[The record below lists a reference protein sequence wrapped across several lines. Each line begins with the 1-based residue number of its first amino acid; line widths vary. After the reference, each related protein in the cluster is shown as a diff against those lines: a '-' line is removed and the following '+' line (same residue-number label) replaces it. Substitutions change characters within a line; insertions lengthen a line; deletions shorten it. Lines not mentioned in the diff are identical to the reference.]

1 MTDLKTIILE
11 DDATPTGGTNFA
23 GETLEDFLLDAGVIP
38 KQPLDDA
45 DKRHIDNHLVQN
57 GIKPVFNTTKSNA
70 FIALYKRL
78 FNAIDAYCEEHD
90 LCLIGHSLLSKDNFL
105 ITNKTDYKNAK
116 YVDLDIQAPSMSLI
130 NSYTPLKPLTT
141 NYNTID
147 DYLQE
152 QMKIII
158 NNIKDRAYDFNADD
172 SFRDLWSDDYY
183 LTPSE
188 FLQQLKE
195 DEEFLH
201 EFAKQKD

>member
-11 DDATPTGGTNFA
+11 DDDTKAGGTSFA
-23 GETLEDFLLDAGVIP
+23 GETLEDFLLSINTMP

-45 DKRHIDNHLVQN
+45 DKWHTDSHLVQN
-57 GIKPVFNTTKSNA
+57 GIKPVFNITKSDA
-70 FIALYKRL
+70 FITLYKRL
-78 FNAIDAYCEEHD
+78 FKQMDTYCEEHD
-90 LCLIGHSLLSKDNFL
+90 LTVIDHGLIKDRCL
-105 ITNKTDYKNAK
+105 ITNKQDYKNAESIDFDIEAPSGSFLGC
-116 YVDLDIQAPSMSLI
+116 YVDI
-130 NSYTPLKPLTT
+130 KPLTT
-141 NYNTID
+141 DYDTIE

-172 SFRDLWSDDYY
+172 SFRELWSDDYY

-188 FLQQLKE
+188 FLRQLQE

-201 EFAKQKD
+201 DFAKQKD

>member
-1 MTDLKTIILE
+1 MTNLKTIVLK
-11 DDATPTGGTNFA
+11 DHDTKAGGISFA
-23 GETLEDFLLDAGVIP
+23 GETLEDFLLDAGVMP

-45 DKRHIDNHLVQN
+45 DKWHINKHLVQN
-57 GIKPVFNTTKSNA
+57 DIKPVFNVTKSDA

-78 FNAIDAYCEEHD
+78 FDTVDTYCDEHD
-90 LCLIGHSLLSKDNFL
+90 LCLISHSLLSKDNFL
-105 ITNKTDYKNAK
+105 ITKEVDYKNAK
-116 YVDLDIQAPSMSLI
+116 FVDFDITAPSMTLI
-130 NSYTPLKPLTT
+130 NSCTALKPLTT
-141 NYNTID
+141 NYDTIE

-152 QMKIII
+152 QLKIII
-158 NNIKDRAYDFNADD
+158 KNIKDRAFDFNADD